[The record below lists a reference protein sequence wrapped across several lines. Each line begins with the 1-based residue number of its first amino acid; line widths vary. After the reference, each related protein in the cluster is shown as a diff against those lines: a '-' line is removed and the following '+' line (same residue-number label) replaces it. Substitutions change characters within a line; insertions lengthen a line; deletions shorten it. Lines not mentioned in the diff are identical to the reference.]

1 MNEGV
6 KTLSP
11 KTVDKKKKIGS
22 TDFLIRVQFRQHA
35 TWQGEIQWLGVKH
48 ERRRFFR
55 SFLEMVMLIQ
65 EALEKEGKIEPSIT
79 LQNWDEIK
87 ETLLETKPA
96 E

>member
-1 MNEGV
+1 
-6 KTLSP
+6 LSP
-11 KTVDKKKKIGS
+11 KKGEKKKKIGS
-22 TDFLIRVQFRQHA
+22 TDFLIRIQFRQHA

-65 EALEKEGKIEPSIT
+65 EALEKEGKIEPSIS
-79 LQNWDEIK
+79 LQSWDEIQND
-87 ETLLETKPA
+87 LLKAKPA